1 MSMVDSEPV
10 FASRCERVGL
20 PETVVKKLKSL
31 GWDTYATFAF
41 CIQNQTDEK
50 AFADRVLRPV
60 LGDDQTHAARLRRI
74 FMEAYTMTAA
84 DLKRLTDASEHDAP
98 RKLPAQELAARLEA
112 LQSKIKPL
120 LIRDRSEPSHALINA
135 AAQMLEDNRV
145 RYISWT
151 TCTTRGQEIN
161 AVRELTSMKVW
172 QPDKSGMIREV
183 DKGPSMQ
190 AVVGSELEVQQAL
203 RRRGIAYAIAQV
215 MSFSVHEELI
225 ALLFNEYQKDPLDGY
240 EKVSLAQV
248 AQADREIHVRL
259 GELTRAGLA
268 PGVGTL
274 PLDKP
279 MAEVLGQASVMW
291 LLMPRAKS
299 TKPSDEESEVPP
311 PPPPHPE
318 AGKRVKR
325 VAMPRALIG
334 GVAEDDSGNVLCFGF
349 NLGTCQVRG
358 DKCPKGLRDQRAPK
372 SDILLLITA
381 SSCIQLRSWRFGA
394 VAMFTILASDFHVD
408 INNEP
413 GCPNWI
419 CPVSDFLEGSILVE
433 QNGGTE
439 EFFARGRRRWG
450 TLLGVAKGPVL
461 LDAQQLHKVLPW
473 KGGQRTVIVAF
484 MPRQLTDLNVEQVAN
499 MQQLGFRLSSA
510 DVHEATAAP
519 ARMPHGVPCG
529 GIPYVLELFC
539 GTAGVAAAFQKRG
552 CDVLGVDH
560 VLKPRAVKAPAVRLD
575 LTNHE
580 HQAMILREIARAQ
593 VVFLAL
599 PCGTS
604 SMARAIPITS
614 RHGPKP
620 SPLRSHAF
628 PDGLPGLQGINAQ
641 RVQAANVLYA
651 FTVQVFKRCQELGCV
666 CIIENP
672 TGSLMWET
680 SWFRTIAQ
688 AGVWCNHQACS
699 YGPMVSGPFATAAE
713 AEYLPAFCAAAVARD
728 VCDLLQGAGWS
739 LEKPGAPG
747 ARAAQAAQKQSRR
760 DAPSV
765 GPSEYLSRVE
775 VTANGDFKFPAE
787 VGAQADQCLAGIP
800 IGSKLL
806 LQVRAIKKR
815 GRASAGSYIFD
826 VPGAL
831 DDSNM
836 QAMAN
841 VLTAGV
847 QGTIE
852 HRERTLKHYERRAK
866 ELEVA
871 EKNLKEGMNSEVRK
885 VMDSKKIALFQEM
898 LADAGIAD
906 PHLIKDFV
914 EGFRITGELQPSGM
928 FQKRLKPASLSHDD
942 LKTTAKWAKHTV
954 ASSCRRAAKD
964 DKVSAAVWDEAL
976 EQADKGWL
984 RGPFTWSEVDAKYQ
998 GTWIGSKRF
1007 GIVQNE
1013 KIRAIDDLSE
1023 FLVNSSVTETEK
1035 ITLEGVDQIVATA
1048 RFFSCAAKDGE
1059 DRFRLPAENGGH
1071 PHDAWATIL
1080 AVYDPNEDE
1089 VKFFEAVALPFG
1101 AVSSVTG
1108 FNHAARALKLIL
1120 SRLLWLVNTS
1130 YYDDFTQLDFEALAE
1145 SSETTAERIMDLL
1158 GWEISN
1164 GEKLHRMRR
1173 ASTSWESP
1181 LILVSP
1187 TRADKNT
1194 LQNSL
1199 ASFKGRLLFATNHV
1213 YGRCAQMCTQPIGVA
1228 QRLGLSERRT
1238 ESILTASQEALHM
1251 LEVSGPRVISK
1262 LGDAPPVVI
1271 FSDGACEEHGSV
1283 TTHGAVLFDPLT
1295 GRQEFFGDNVPDNLV
1310 KLWQRSGK
1318 KQLVSYAEILP
1329 VVVAKATWRHI
1340 LEGRSCIYFIDNEA
1354 ARACFVRC
1362 FTPVLDAT
1370 SLLLDSAFL
1379 DMQSKTL
1386 SWYCRVPSKSNIADD
1401 ASRLEFGRCENLFV
1415 RVQLSNLITRASHV
1429 QKGVDGGVMQK
1440 LPEAATSLKSVGKD
1454 RLRKLVD
1461 DGGFV
1466 APQGLGGRCM
1476 VSRTE
1481 LEQFSR
1487 YIQCSLLSLV
1497 RGASTEARKDVDSR
1511 DETLEALTALH
1522 ERADLLLENQ
1532 FRLQTQ
1538 FLILQ
1543 QRITRLEGA
1552 VAPARAKAAN
1562 DQGGVGEFTF
1572 PPSPP
1577 LGVSDLAGDAP
1588 LPQVFPGCGESSA
1601 GSFSRVSFGSE
1612 CVENDLHFPPLEFPE
1627 DWEDDAPETATAR
1640 TPMDSESVERS
1651 NREVASLMRDIFGS
1665 DDSHVENVESR
1676 TASASAAPCEQAASS
1691 IPDLDQAMSIAHADA
1706 SADISLAASGEFV
1719 STAGVVDDALGSF
1732 VGGLVKQDVARFGR
1746 LDDGLKLP
1754 WESEFSKLLFDP
1766 DCVWDPLQGRKQDSI
1781 FPPITHNA
1789 QAAHRPP
1796 AGPKEAPSG
1805 SIFAWAIALGAA
1817 ARDPAAERERKR
1829 EQGIG
1834 MWSRLV
1840 LRYSE
1845 CCSLYECVSQ
1855 GLSGREAGYED
1866 VLVAVSAAVGVKSPH
1881 TIHKRAASFW
1891 TFVRWLDVHE
1901 PLAPSRLHEVQVW
1914 NFVQF
1919 LKETSAPASKAASVL
1934 SAVRFA
1940 HFVLGFR
1947 LSGIVDSK
1955 RIAGATEQQLVNVRK
1970 LRQAKDLTVSQVLEL
1985 HARLESGALH
1995 CFDRALLASLLIR
2008 LYARARPSD
2017 FLFVESVEVD
2027 CPPGADY
2034 PLLVFEVSQHKGARK
2049 VQLKT
2054 KLLPILVP
2062 MIGVHGKCW
2071 IDEALTA
2078 FRNAGR
2084 SLTSVRGP
2092 LTLAPADESGVVS
2105 SRRSIASAEV
2115 GKMLRAFL
2123 GLPEEVTDP
2132 SAPRVTAYSL
2142 RGTCLGWGGKFGFD
2156 EDLKSILGRHA
2167 SSVKTTQAI
2176 YSRELSAA
2184 PVRRL
2189 QDMIREVAS
2198 GNFFPDNSRSSYF
2211 PRRAASD
2218 GAFPSKGAEKPN
2230 PVKVEVVSSDDSE
2243 AGNSASSDK
2252 ECSDSSQ
2259 SSQSS
2264 SSSSAS
2270 EAVQPAVRRWKRA
2283 KVEVPD
2289 QVGLSRES
2297 LRALAD
2303 HGIDTLSKLAYS
2315 CGQPGTPLPQSEFDD
2330 FISTVM
2336 PAALLGEKGSVKR
2349 LLFESQALL
2358 LNDLREQVTQP
2369 DKWSTRDVPTVER
2382 QKRMEAVRASI
2393 PGVVLEGSLE
2403 PSHGLLNAAC
2413 RMERE
2418 GQLRY
2423 IAPEQCGTRMYE
2435 IQNVKA
2441 QSKVLSLEEGKLAI
2455 SEEKGLPEVA
2465 CGSALLLQEAL
2476 KRRGVALQFAG
2487 VASYVARER
2496 YVLKLFGHMGRE
2508 PPPGYARTSVHQLL
2522 TADRQVWTRMIE
2534 NEISP
2539 KRSADGTYPVDRAL
2553 LPTLE
2558 TFDVTVALLP
2568 RKSEESKKRVAAP
2581 HKPGVERD
2589 PKIAKPPK
2597 GKGKGKKGTWQP
2609 SVPEAIRKL
2618 GGVAE
2623 TPDKKRICFS
2633 RNLPCGCT
2641 QDPCPKGLHVCALCF
2656 APDHGLQECPKRK
2669 K

>member
-1 MSMVDSEPV
+1 
-10 FASRCERVGL
+10 
-20 PETVVKKLKSL
+20 
-31 GWDTYATFAF
+31 
-41 CIQNQTDEK
+41 
-50 AFADRVLRPV
+50 
-60 LGDDQTHAARLRRI
+60 
-74 FMEAYTMTAA
+74 
-84 DLKRLTDASEHDAP
+84 
-98 RKLPAQELAARLEA
+98 
-112 LQSKIKPL
+112 
-120 LIRDRSEPSHALINA
+120 
-135 AAQMLEDNRV
+135 
-145 RYISWT
+145 
-151 TCTTRGQEIN
+151 
-161 AVRELTSMKVW
+161 
-172 QPDKSGMIREV
+172 
-183 DKGPSMQ
+183 
-190 AVVGSELEVQQAL
+190 
-203 RRRGIAYAIAQV
+203 
-215 MSFSVHEELI
+215 
-225 ALLFNEYQKDPLDGY
+225 
-240 EKVSLAQV
+240 
-248 AQADREIHVRL
+248 
-259 GELTRAGLA
+259 
-268 PGVGTL
+268 
-274 PLDKP
+274 
-279 MAEVLGQASVMW
+279 
-291 LLMPRAKS
+291 
-299 TKPSDEESEVPP
+299 
-311 PPPPHPE
+311 
-318 AGKRVKR
+318 
-325 VAMPRALIG
+325 
-334 GVAEDDSGNVLCFGF
+334 
-349 NLGTCQVRG
+349 
-358 DKCPKGLRDQRAPK
+358 
-372 SDILLLITA
+372 
-381 SSCIQLRSWRFGA
+381 
-394 VAMFTILASDFHVD
+394 
-408 INNEP
+408 
-413 GCPNWI
+413 
-419 CPVSDFLEGSILVE
+419 
-433 QNGGTE
+433 
-439 EFFARGRRRWG
+439 
-450 TLLGVAKGPVL
+450 
-461 LDAQQLHKVLPW
+461 
-473 KGGQRTVIVAF
+473 
-484 MPRQLTDLNVEQVAN
+484 
-499 MQQLGFRLSSA
+499 
-510 DVHEATAAP
+510 
-519 ARMPHGVPCG
+519 
-529 GIPYVLELFC
+529 
-539 GTAGVAAAFQKRG
+539 
-552 CDVLGVDH
+552 
-560 VLKPRAVKAPAVRLD
+560 
-575 LTNHE
+575 
-580 HQAMILREIARAQ
+580 
-593 VVFLAL
+593 
-599 PCGTS
+599 
-604 SMARAIPITS
+604 
-614 RHGPKP
+614 
-620 SPLRSHAF
+620 
-628 PDGLPGLQGINAQ
+628 
-641 RVQAANVLYA
+641 
-651 FTVQVFKRCQELGCV
+651 
-666 CIIENP
+666 
-672 TGSLMWET
+672 
-680 SWFRTIAQ
+680 
-688 AGVWCNHQACS
+688 
-699 YGPMVSGPFATAAE
+699 
-713 AEYLPAFCAAAVARD
+713 
-728 VCDLLQGAGWS
+728 
-739 LEKPGAPG
+739 
-747 ARAAQAAQKQSRR
+747 
-760 DAPSV
+760 
-765 GPSEYLSRVE
+765 
-775 VTANGDFKFPAE
+775 
-787 VGAQADQCLAGIP
+787 
-800 IGSKLL
+800 
-806 LQVRAIKKR
+806 
-815 GRASAGSYIFD
+815 
-826 VPGAL
+826 
-831 DDSNM
+831 
-836 QAMAN
+836 
-841 VLTAGV
+841 
-847 QGTIE
+847 
-852 HRERTLKHYERRAK
+852 
-866 ELEVA
+866 
-871 EKNLKEGMNSEVRK
+871 
-885 VMDSKKIALFQEM
+885 
-898 LADAGIAD
+898 
-906 PHLIKDFV
+906 
-914 EGFRITGELQPSGM
+914 
-928 FQKRLKPASLSHDD
+928 
-942 LKTTAKWAKHTV
+942 
-954 ASSCRRAAKD
+954 
-964 DKVSAAVWDEAL
+964 
-976 EQADKGWL
+976 
-984 RGPFTWSEVDAKYQ
+984 
-998 GTWIGSKRF
+998 
-1007 GIVQNE
+1007 
-1013 KIRAIDDLSE
+1013 
-1023 FLVNSSVTETEK
+1023 
-1035 ITLEGVDQIVATA
+1035 
-1048 RFFSCAAKDGE
+1048 
-1059 DRFRLPAENGGH
+1059 
-1071 PHDAWATIL
+1071 
-1080 AVYDPNEDE
+1080 
-1089 VKFFEAVALPFG
+1089 
-1101 AVSSVTG
+1101 
-1108 FNHAARALKLIL
+1108 
-1120 SRLLWLVNTS
+1120 
-1130 YYDDFTQLDFEALAE
+1130 
-1145 SSETTAERIMDLL
+1145 
-1158 GWEISN
+1158 
-1164 GEKLHRMRR
+1164 
-1173 ASTSWESP
+1173 
-1181 LILVSP
+1181 
-1187 TRADKNT
+1187 
-1194 LQNSL
+1194 
-1199 ASFKGRLLFATNHV
+1199 
-1213 YGRCAQMCTQPIGVA
+1213 
-1228 QRLGLSERRT
+1228 
-1238 ESILTASQEALHM
+1238 
-1251 LEVSGPRVISK
+1251 
-1262 LGDAPPVVI
+1262 
-1271 FSDGACEEHGSV
+1271 
-1283 TTHGAVLFDPLT
+1283 
-1295 GRQEFFGDNVPDNLV
+1295 
-1310 KLWQRSGK
+1310 
-1318 KQLVSYAEILP
+1318 
-1329 VVVAKATWRHI
+1329 
-1340 LEGRSCIYFIDNEA
+1340 
-1354 ARACFVRC
+1354 
-1362 FTPVLDAT
+1362 
-1370 SLLLDSAFL
+1370 
-1379 DMQSKTL
+1379 
-1386 SWYCRVPSKSNIADD
+1386 
-1401 ASRLEFGRCENLFV
+1401 
-1415 RVQLSNLITRASHV
+1415 
-1429 QKGVDGGVMQK
+1429 
-1440 LPEAATSLKSVGKD
+1440 
-1454 RLRKLVD
+1454 
-1461 DGGFV
+1461 
-1466 APQGLGGRCM
+1466 M

-1481 LEQFSR
+1481 LEEFSR

-1497 RGASTEARKDVDSR
+1497 RGASTEARKDVDSARADFLDALQSFR

-1543 QRITRLEGA
+1543 QRITRLEGTPECTDGA

-1577 LGVSDLAGDAP
+1577 LGVNGLAGDVP

-1612 CVENDLHFPPLEFPE
+1612 CVENDLHLPPLELPE

-1640 TPMDSESVERS
+1640 TPMDLESVERS

-1789 QAAHRPP
+1789 QAAHRPS

-1891 TFVRWLDVHE
+1891 TSVRWLDVHE

-1934 SAVRFA
+1934 SAFRFA

-1947 LSGIVDSK
+1947 LSGIVDSR

-1985 HARLESGALH
+1985 HARLELTARLEQTTH
-1995 CFDRALLASLLIR
+1995 CM
-2008 LYARARPSD
+2008 
-2017 FLFVESVEVD
+2017 
-2027 CPPGADY
+2027 
-2034 PLLVFEVSQHKGARK
+2034 LVFEVSQHKGARK

-2218 GAFPSKGAEKPN
+2218 GGFPPKGAEKPN

-2270 EAVQPAVRRWKRA
+2270 DAVQPAVRRWKRA

-2289 QVGLSRES
+2289 QVWYVNTSSGVLHLLASPDDVPMLLACGRPVSGNYREATRAEVSRGKDRES

-2330 FISTVM
+2330 FMSTVM

-2487 VASYVARER
+2487 VASYVAHER

-2534 NEISP
+2534 NEVSP
-2539 KRSADGTYPVDRAL
+2539 KRSADGRYPVDRAL

-2568 RKSEESKKRVAAP
+2568 RKSEESKKRVATP

-2641 QDPCPKGLHVCALCF
+2641 QDPCPKGLRVCALCF

-2669 K
+2669 NGAAVTSVTSTSAGGQDSPMPDSIQLDTPGTISVEPVHPAEQFCSQLREGKLADVLQLITLLESETPARGQEAPNTFSWTSGAYAKGPLKGVRKHTSVFPACTRLLCKLVLQTFPDADFTAVVIYKNLQTALHVDVNNELGSQNYLIPITAFQGGEVWQKGPGNDIVQDELGFSLSGSLVRVADGPCTLNPRETHCTMPWTGDRVLLVAFKPNHAASLSSEYRRRLLQAGFPESAFDSASCSQGRDSTCPRGVVPAHLDELPSKPCDNSACITGAVPDPVTWCDPLVIELFSGSGRVTACLKQLGLSAVGVDADKRRSISTCLQADLATPKGQELCMEWLSSPRLAGLFVTPPAHLTDATGQFLAAALLHVLGRGAVCVLAQAGDGTFWKSDCWTKVSSNFTFVSCHECAYEGNHLSTTIFAVTDRSFSKLARFCPGSPGSPCRQERMSECPLHGAYPVRLAMQLACCFAQHFVQKGWRSPPQSFDAFDPRLEVPMSRALAGAQPRASKIPPLVSEHQRVIVLQHPPGLVLPCQPMQRLSKPWPVPPQCGATLAHIPAKAQLLRHVPIVQDGGKELVKVDSWEMAWGLPWEPEQFMRKAAESCHPRSMGSVLPAPLNDTLESLDKLGDAEVSALRARVIKEWLHLATSLSSNEAELKASMHPDVREITASKRILLWEALLKKYDYPDLCVSSLLKEGVPLVGHAPISGVFKPKFKPMQATPKQVREDSKVFREKVKNSLKTQDPALAAEVCTKTEKELEAGWIVGPMCESSLCDGILVSRRFGIQQGQKVRCIDNLTSSGVNLAVQAYEAPQPQSTDVVASTCLRLLKSIKKRAGKVLFKILGKAFDLTAAYRQMPVHPDTDWAAYICFVHPDTNERVYFRMKAMPFGSSMAVYAFLRISHSLWFLGAKALLLPWSSFFDDFVTFATTGCSASAEASVTAMFKLLGWAFAESGEKSNDFAECFQALGIMVDLRACLDGTISFKNTAKRVSEIKAFVGKVLESGRLPHHEALRLRGRCQFADSQIFGRTGKKCLGLVTAHAYGFDEVISRELRTSLERFLLRLEDGAPRLIKILEGGSWHVYTDASYEPGAGNSFCGLGGVLVDPNGLPRKFFSFVLSEAQKNFLGEQNSAQIIFQAEMLAMAVALDVWLEDLTGHTAIFFVDNNGVRDAAISANARASVARRLLESFLQKEHSSAIIPWFARVPSPSNPADEPSRVECDSLNLLGVQLLRSNVSRRVDSCLKDVQGLK